1 MNSTALTVLA
11 FVLTFGAGF
20 ADTKVGCMVLSG
32 MAIASI
38 TGANICGAIEKLTE
52 ATIKAAKDK

>member
-11 FVLTFGAGF
+11 FILTFGAF
-20 ADTKVGCMVLSG
+20 LADTKVGCMALSG

-38 TGANICGAIEKLTE
+38 IGANVCNVIEKLTE
-52 ATIKAAKDK
+52 AIKAAKKD